1 MLVNCLFSDRTPK
14 ESESIT
20 DCQDY
25 FEISE
30 AKRCFAIADGA
41 SQSFYSAIWAEL
53 LVQHFCENPEISD
66 LNWKDW
72 LEPIQKKWLI
82 EVKNRV
88 KTAKSQGKSTWIE
101 GYNGLTAKKSA
112 TSTFIGLQFNEDKIK
127 ACIVGDSCLFIFRNG
142 KVESYPLKHSE
153 DFNDRP
159 EYLASYPKDNHFQPN
174 FLDISL
180 EQSDNASV
188 ILATDAL
195 SEYLLKCLEQ
205 KQDVFPSLLK
215 ISSKQHFESFVALA
229 RHQTIVMKNDDVTL
243 LILSYSFS
251 SPQNISQSRI
261 NSVASGSSI
270 ALSVQNNSKTY
281 QKTDYT
287 SDSNPKKNWFNLIK
301 HKLSSLPAMS
311 QGREHVIPDPISV
324 LSKKVNYLKQ
334 QRAILAILVTMMIL
348 LNFLSFLVGRIG
360 NKLNQSTTQTIANSS
375 SNAIARPTQF
385 LAGSVIYSDQELR
398 QPFINLVNSSEVLIL
413 EEGDKWIKFQIELY
427 AHKTIINPCPSCS
440 NNEIEILSAKNLRVF
455 PGEKPED
462 IFGQLNRNTKF
473 QKSEFKS
480 LPNWHKFR
488 FVGYIT
494 K

>member
-1 MLVNCLFSDRTPK
+1 
-14 ESESIT
+14 
-20 DCQDY
+20 
-25 FEISE
+25 
-30 AKRCFAIADGA
+30 
-41 SQSFYSAIWAEL
+41 
-53 LVQHFCENPEISD
+53 
-66 LNWKDW
+66 
-72 LEPIQKKWLI
+72 
-82 EVKNRV
+82 
-88 KTAKSQGKSTWIE
+88 
-101 GYNGLTAKKSA
+101 
-112 TSTFIGLQFNEDKIK
+112 
-127 ACIVGDSCLFIFRNG
+127 
-142 KVESYPLKHSE
+142 
-153 DFNDRP
+153 
-159 EYLASYPKDNHFQPN
+159 
-174 FLDISL
+174 
-180 EQSDNASV
+180 
-188 ILATDAL
+188 
-195 SEYLLKCLEQ
+195 
-205 KQDVFPSLLK
+205 
-215 ISSKQHFESFVALA
+215 
-229 RHQTIVMKNDDVTL
+229 
-243 LILSYSFS
+243 
-251 SPQNISQSRI
+251 
-261 NSVASGSSI
+261 
-270 ALSVQNNSKTY
+270 
-281 QKTDYT
+281 
-287 SDSNPKKNWFNLIK
+287 
-301 HKLSSLPAMS
+301 MS